1 MQQKED
7 VLINKWKNIDY
18 LNSGTPTQMEVY
30 QLLKKHKLL
39 ELLQDYSPI
48 LVGTVPI
55 GIHIQS
61 SDLDMIC
68 EVRNFEEFEDVAGA
82 YFICMPNFSCSRR
95 IVEGVERI
103 TINFTI
109 EGWPIEIFGQN
120 KPTHEQNGFVHM
132 VIEDRMLNL
141 YGMKFKEQIIKLK
154 SEGVKTEPAFAHI
167 LQLEGDP
174 YIILLEMSN
183 WTDEE
188 LRILWGH

>member
-1 MQQKED
+1 MIDE
-7 VLINKWKNIDY
+7 WKSIEY
-18 LNSGTPTQMEVY
+18 LKSGTPTQMEVY

-55 GIHIQS
+55 GIHIHS
-61 SDLDMIC
+61 SDLDIIC
-68 EVRNFEEFEDVAGA
+68 EVRNFEKFEEAVEAHFQHLADFS
-82 YFICMPNFSCSRR
+82 FIRR
-95 IVEGVERI
+95 VVEGIERVK
-103 TINFTI
+103 INFTV

-120 KPTHEQNGFVHM
+120 KSTHEQNGFVHM
-132 VIEDRMLNL
+132 VIEDRMLKL
-141 YGMKFKEQIIKLK
+141 YGMEFKEQIIKLK
-154 SEGVKTEPAFAHI
+154 SKGVKTEPAFAHI

-174 YIILLEMSN
+174 YLTLLEMSS

>member
-1 MQQKED
+1 MHAEFLMQ
-7 VLINKWKNIDY
+7 
-18 LNSGTPTQMEVY
+18 P
-30 QLLKKHKLL
+30 
-39 ELLQDYSPI
+39 
-48 LVGTVPI
+48 
-55 GIHIQS
+55 
-61 SDLDMIC
+61 
-68 EVRNFEEFEDVAGA
+68 
-82 YFICMPNFSCSRR
+82 R

-141 YGMKFKEQIIKLK
+141 YGMKFKEQIIELK